1 MTMPHA
7 AFVRRSTSARIVAG
21 LLVALVA
28 SGAVAAPPTAPEGWQ
43 SAWQR
48 RLHGWWQ
55 QARSAATAK
64 PTRPMGISFV
74 RPARDFIAPAEIE
87 RMPERIV
94 LLIHG
99 LDEPGY
105 IWDDL
110 KRPLLLAGH
119 AVARF
124 EYPNDDAIADSAD
137 LLARELMAIR
147 GRGVRHVDIV
157 AHSMGG
163 LVSRDVLTRAEHY
176 AGDGRGGDLFPAV
189 DRLIMVGPPNHG
201 SAFAP
206 MRTMTELKERAYRIF
221 TSDDGWLLDFGAD
234 GTGQAGV
241 DLAPDSPFLTGLNDR
256 PPPSHT
262 RLTIV
267 AGRLVPLAEEELD
280 AVRRQLQEA
289 RDADATPDWLAG
301 WLGQDP
307 VGAVESWVDG
317 LARGVGDGVVTVD
330 SARWEAVADFT
341 VVEASHLTLLVDPGR
356 DGRLPPAIPIILDR
370 LGPPGVAPE

>member
-1 MTMPHA
+1 
-7 AFVRRSTSARIVAG
+7 
-21 LLVALVA
+21 
-28 SGAVAAPPTAPEGWQ
+28 
-43 SAWQR
+43 
-48 RLHGWWQ
+48 
-55 QARSAATAK
+55 
-64 PTRPMGISFV
+64 
-74 RPARDFIAPAEIE
+74 
-87 RMPERIV
+87 
-94 LLIHG
+94 
-99 LDEPGY
+99 
-105 IWDDL
+105 
-110 KRPLLLAGH
+110 
-119 AVARF
+119 
-124 EYPNDDAIADSAD
+124 
-137 LLARELMAIR
+137 
-147 GRGVRHVDIV
+147 
-157 AHSMGG
+157 
-163 LVSRDVLTRAEHY
+163 
-176 AGDGRGGDLFPAV
+176 
-189 DRLIMVGPPNHG
+189 MVGPPNHG